1 MNNTTG
7 SLQMY
12 SKGLFRRW
20 WVWLLILALAGAG
33 IYFYIFA
40 PQKEQPAQQNAA
52 GKSGGRR
59 NGNGGQP
66 MPVVAAAAKTGDIN
80 IYLNGLGSVVPLNTV
95 TVKPRVDGQ
104 LMRILF
110 REGQLVKQGQALAE
124 IDPRPFQVQLTQ
136 AEGQYARDQAL
147 LKNAQVD
154 LERYQTLFKQDSIAK
169 QQLDTQEALV
179 RQYEGTLKVD
189 KGQIDSAKLQ
199 LTYAQVTAPAS
210 GRIGLR
216 QVDQGNIVHASD
228 TNGIVVITQLQP
240 VTVVFTIPEDNI
252 PSVMQKLQA
261 GSKLSVDAYDRSQKT
276 KLSTGTLLT
285 VDNQIDVTTGTVK
298 LKAQF
303 TNEDYSLF
311 PNQFV
316 NTRLLVETRHGL
328 TVIPTAAIQRGTQGT
343 FVYVVKEDRSVS
355 VRPVKLGP
363 SQGDDTAIDTGLAPG
378 ELVVIDGADKLREG
392 AQVTLATRDSNARSK
407 DGSARPKTGGWH
419 KRDGAS
425 APATG
430 SAPKGGASSGT

>member
-1 MNNTTG
+1 MH
-7 SLQMY
+7 

-20 WVWLLILALAGAG
+20 WVWLLLLALAGAS
-33 IYFYIFA
+33 ITFYFSA
-40 PQKEQPAQQNAA
+40 PQKEQSAQQQNAA

-66 MPVVAAAAKTGDIN
+66 MPVVAAAAKTGDIS

-147 LKNAQVD
+147 LTNAQVD

-240 VTVVFTIPEDNI
+240 ATVVFTIPEDNI
-252 PSVMQKLQA
+252 PSVMQKLQV

-276 KLSTGTLLT
+276 KLATGVLLT
-285 VDNQIDVTTGTVK
+285 LDNQIDVTTGTVK

-316 NTRLLVETRHGL
+316 NTRLLLETRHGL

-363 SQGDDTAIDTGLAPG
+363 SQGDNTAIDTGLAPG

-392 AQVTLATRDSNARSK
+392 AKVELATRDGNARSK
-407 DGSARPKTGGWH
+407 DGSARPKTGGGH

-430 SAPKGGASSGT
+430 SAPTKGSS